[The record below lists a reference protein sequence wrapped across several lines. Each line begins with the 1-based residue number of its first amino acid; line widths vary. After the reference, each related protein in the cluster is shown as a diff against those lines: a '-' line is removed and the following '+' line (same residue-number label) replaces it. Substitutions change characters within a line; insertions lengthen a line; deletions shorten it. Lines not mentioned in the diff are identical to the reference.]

1 MNMVDV
7 LVRLKVENLLNDI
20 EVLSNDLELD
30 KYITPVSLQKAK
42 QKNIKVNMQM
52 ERKLFVLNKL
62 KGISEIID
70 NNK

>member
-42 QKNIKVNMQM
+42 QKNIKVNMKM